1 MMMLNLMP
9 NLAYSAC
16 LTREFLDSD
25 KALELEEKH
34 FHKDLEQ
41 IIARHYPHDTGYKP
55 LGFDQREEDE
65 EDEEEDE
72 EEEDDDEDED
82 DDEEEDIDM
91 GGGAGAGNGGGNSV
105 EGGRDEFDDYAEE
118 LEASDIEGGAG
129 GHL

>member
-1 MMMLNLMP
+1 MMMLNLLP

-16 LTREFLDSD
+16 LTREFIDTE
-25 KALELEEKH
+25 KALDLEEKH

-41 IIARHYPHDTGYKP
+41 IIARNYPHDTGYKP

-65 EDEEEDE
+65 EEEEED

-82 DDEEEDIDM
+82 DEEEEDIDM
-91 GGGAGAGNGGGNSV
+91 AAGANNNRGGTGPNSD

-118 LEASDIEGGAG
+118 LEASDDA
-129 GHL
+129 HL